1 MTVKLKKERFKEFMK
16 AKGLTMYSIADS
28 MNYTPSYVYMIFNEK
43 RNPSSFFIAKLLKLS
58 GYPFEYFFEVID
70 SKPNNDSPN
79 EKWAIRKEHRE
90 EGKRGEKDEGG
101 KLGDGGNTRVAGETV
116 PTQDAHGDVRLQAA
130 SQPSVQAPK
139 VSEKSAGAE
148 PATTTI

>member
-101 KLGDGGNTRVAGETV
+101 KLGDGRNHGTASKTTRTQIAGSNICA
-116 PTQDAHGDVRLQAA
+116 Q
-130 SQPSVQAPK
+130 K
-139 VSEKSAGAE
+139 
-148 PATTTI
+148 TT